1 VKGVAFFT
9 NSTHLA
15 ITRSECGAPIPA
27 IPIIF
32 LGIFYFCIMD
42 DYRLALL
49 LSVFVLIPLAGWK
62 ITGMVRK
69 LQKMS
74 RKEKELHD
82 ELTPKQNE
90 FTQFLKKASNQS
102 K

>member
-1 VKGVAFFT
+1 
-9 NSTHLA
+9 
-15 ITRSECGAPIPA
+15 
-27 IPIIF
+27 
-32 LGIFYFCIMD
+32 MD
-42 DYRLALL
+42 DYLLALL

-82 ELTPKQNE
+82 ELTPKQKE
-90 FTQFLKKASNQS
+90 FTQFLNKASKKKIVSASWEFHKSESEKIFNCVNHP
-102 K
+102 